1 MELLYKSAETIGVI
15 SAFLLVFALKTM
27 NVSMFLA
34 FPLSLL
40 GGFLTTFT
48 IQRQL
53 KEL

>member
-15 SAFLLVFALKTM
+15 SAFLLVFALKAI
-27 NVSMFLA
+27 NVSMFLV

-40 GGFLTTFT
+40 GGFLTAFM

-53 KEL
+53 KEF